1 MGRVLA
7 LDYGAVRVG
16 VAVSDPLRL
25 TAQPLEV
32 VAADEFEGRLPLLLE
47 GVDLIIVGLPRSLDG
62 SMGPMAQAAREF
74 AGRVEAATGLPVKMV
89 DERFTTTEAER
100 TLLEGGVRRAR
111 RKRVIDK
118 VAAAI
123 LLEGYL
129 EALK

>member
-7 LDYGAVRVG
+7 LDYGSVRVG

-32 VAADEFEGRLPLLLE
+32 VATDEFERRLPLLLE

-62 SMGPMAQAAREF
+62 SLGTMAEAAREF
-74 AGRVEAATGLPVKMV
+74 AKRVEAISALPVRMV
-89 DERFTTTEAER
+89 DERFTTTAAER

-111 RKRVIDK
+111 RKQVIDK

-129 EALK
+129 EASK